1 MKVLKVPDILSTIKD
16 GSIIKFKDRESA
28 AQMLASVLKD
38 HLKGIPSSE
47 VTVLG
52 IPRGGVIMAHIIY
65 EKINANSF
73 DIVIP
78 RKLCAPHNRE
88 LGIGAIMKDGTI
100 YRNEYV
106 INALKISSD
115 YIEDEISTQIKEID
129 RRESLYR
136 PENRSYQISNKTIIL
151 VDDGA
156 ATGATLIAAIRWIR
170 KQNPSKI
177 IVAITVAPKETVE
190 LLKQEADKVESFIVP
205 STGNFNSVGQFYTD
219 FAAVGDEEVVTIM
232 KQA

>member
-1 MKVLKVPDILSTIKD
+1 MLLKVPDILSTIKN
-16 GSIIKFKDRESA
+16 GSIIKFKDREA
-28 AQMLASVLKD
+28 AAHMLASVLKD
-38 HLKGIPSSE
+38 YLKGISSNE
-47 VTVLG
+47 ITVLG

-65 EKINANSF
+65 EKIKANSF

-115 YIEDEISTQIKEID
+115 YIEEEIITQKKEIS

-136 PENRSYQISNKTIIL
+136 PENRNYQISSKTIIL

-156 ATGATLIAAIRWIR
+156 ATGATLIAATRWIR
-170 KQNPSKI
+170 KQNPNKI

-219 FAAVGDEEVVTIM
+219 FSPVSDEEVVTIM
-232 KQA
+232 KRI

>member
-1 MKVLKVPDILSTIKD
+1 
-16 GSIIKFKDRESA
+16 
-28 AQMLASVLKD
+28 
-38 HLKGIPSSE
+38 
-47 VTVLG
+47 
-52 IPRGGVIMAHIIY
+52 MAHIIY
-65 EKINANSF
+65 EKIKANSF

-115 YIEDEISTQIKEID
+115 YIEEEILTQKKEIS

-136 PENRSYQISNKTIIL
+136 PENRNYQISNKTIIL

-156 ATGATLIAAIRWIR
+156 ATGATLIAATRWIR
-170 KQNPSKI
+170 KQNPNKI

-219 FAAVGDEEVVTIM
+219 FSPVSDEQVVTIM
-232 KQA
+232 KRI